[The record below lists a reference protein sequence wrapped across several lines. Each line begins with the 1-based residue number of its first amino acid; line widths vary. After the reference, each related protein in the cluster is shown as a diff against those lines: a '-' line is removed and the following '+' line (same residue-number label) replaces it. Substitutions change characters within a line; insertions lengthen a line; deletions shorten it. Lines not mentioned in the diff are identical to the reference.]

1 MLFGQDLGQQAMSN
15 TPRRT
20 VRIDD
25 GLWEEARAAASD
37 RGESLSDVIRAALF
51 EYVNAATAQP
61 ARPNS

>member
-1 MLFGQDLGQQAMSN
+1 MVLMSN

-20 VRIDD
+20 VRIED
-25 GLWEEARAAASD
+25 GLWEEAKAAASE

-51 EYVNAATAQP
+51 DYVNATAAQP